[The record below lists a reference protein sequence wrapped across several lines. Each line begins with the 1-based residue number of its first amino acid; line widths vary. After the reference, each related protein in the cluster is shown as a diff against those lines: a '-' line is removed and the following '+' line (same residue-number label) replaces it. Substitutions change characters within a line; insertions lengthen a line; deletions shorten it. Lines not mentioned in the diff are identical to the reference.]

1 MPEVK
6 STQRDSEKSETE
18 KSETEQPKTRPRTR
32 KVKVSTADEPESA
45 APGARSGPPKGRG
58 SKTSSP
64 ESAFSE
70 FAADSAG
77 DVPEEDEEDAEQ
89 RASEAAFDRDEVP
102 LPSAGLLS
110 FYDRLR
116 ARIVQAVERK
126 GGRLGT
132 RAVEALLLVPDIF
145 MLLVRLALDP
155 EVPGSTRALIG
166 GAIAYFVLPIDLLP
180 EGLIGGAGYLD
191 DLVLAV
197 TVLSHTF
204 GDELEP
210 YAREHWAGPQDIRTV
225 ISDVTGAAQGLLG
238 ANVYERVRTLLR
250 RRGVE
255 VED

>member
-6 STQRDSEKSETE
+6 SPQPETE
-18 KSETEQPKTRPRTR
+18 KPETEPSAARPRTR
-32 KVKVSTADEPESA
+32 KAQVSTADEPDGA
-45 APGARSGPPKGRG
+45 APSARSGPPPGRG
-58 SKTSSP
+58 LRSSSP
-64 ESAFSE
+64 ESSFSE
-70 FAADSAG
+70 FAADSVG
-77 DVPEEDEEDAEQ
+77 DTPEEDEGAAASGR
-89 RASEAAFDRDEVP
+89 RASEEAFESDEAP
-102 LPSAGLLS
+102 LPSSGLLS

-116 ARIVQAVERK
+116 ARIVRTVERK

-132 RAVEALLLVPDIF
+132 RTVEALLLVPDIF

-155 EVPGSTRALIG
+155 EVPGSARALIG

-197 TVLSHTF
+197 TVLAHTF

-210 YAREHWAGPQDIRTV
+210 YARKHWAGPQDVRQV

-238 ANVYERVRTLLR
+238 ANVYDRVRALLR

-255 VED
+255 VEE